1 MEENNKKNSSKN
13 INSVLFS
20 TSLVFDQPID
30 KLWLFLRD
38 RNNDLKTITY
48 FDKLIYIKG
57 DNTWNLGNIFSINW
71 IGLTRLEY
79 KCIYIENNSNR
90 KIIKWKVKGD
100 IGINFYK
107 ALYLYRITQ
116 NNKTLVKCI
125 ISRTDKINE
134 LIDFSQ
140 SVNYY
145 LDLEYKGLEKK
156 SKYLKDLNEDIISY
170 ESCIINTNYIKV
182 WNFIVDI
189 KKMSEISPFMIT
201 KIEYYD
207 INFKVGSFAKYYLEK
222 LNLTVFI
229 KIIDI
234 QIPKKGKVWLYK
246 LETVGTNI
254 NNLPKIT
261 EYKINIINNEKTKLS
276 ILHKFSSDT
285 SQEFLNYF
293 KINIKKSK
301 KIYKNFLEKE

>member
-1 MEENNKKNSSKN
+1 M
-13 INSVLFS
+13 
-20 TSLVFDQPID
+20 
-30 KLWLFLRD
+30 
-38 RNNDLKTITY
+38 
-48 FDKLIYIKG
+48 
-57 DNTWNLGNIFSINW
+57 
-71 IGLTRLEY
+71 
-79 KCIYIENNSNR
+79 
-90 KIIKWKVKGD
+90 
-100 IGINFYK
+100 
-107 ALYLYRITQ
+107 
-116 NNKTLVKCI
+116 
-125 ISRTDKINE
+125 
-134 LIDFSQ
+134 
-140 SVNYY
+140 
-145 LDLEYKGLEKK
+145 
-156 SKYLKDLNEDIISY
+156 KDLNEDIISY

-229 KIIDI
+229 RIIDI

-285 SQEFLNYF
+285 SQDFLNYF
-293 KINIKKSK
+293 KINIKKSN
-301 KIYKNFLEKE
+301 KIYKNFLEQE